1 MCALDFFQ
9 KPVSQ
14 VKLRKTF
21 FGNRNLR
28 KRSGKY
34 MIRNG
39 NLINI
44 VIYIKPNKNSNH
56 LKNYEKVNFCLNGK
70 Q

>member
-1 MCALDFFQ
+1 
-9 KPVSQ
+9 
-14 VKLRKTF
+14 
-21 FGNRNLR
+21 
-28 KRSGKY
+28 